1 MVSPRSAEPVDQV
14 LALFGLYPHLE
25 ALYRTVCFCLLQSA
39 VSAASH
45 CRRLHAPTFC
55 WMVTLS
61 FQDVSTFQCPESN
74 FLGLALA
81 VHTGPVE
88 FGCCTNRVP
97 GSWEHIGAWGV
108 SVLPASQM
116 LCPKPSPSVGSPFA
130 LCLVECVYLF

>member
-39 VSAASH
+39 VFAASH
-45 CRRLHAPTFC
+45 CRKLRASTFC

-81 VHTGPVE
+81 VLSLVAVLTG
-88 FGCCTNRVP
+88 CLVP
-97 GSWEHIGAWGV
+97 GNTSVPGGLV
-108 SVLPASQM
+108 SCLLPKCYALSQARLLVLP
-116 LCPKPSPSVGSPFA
+116 LLRV
-130 LCLVECVYLF
+130 